1 MNQKE
6 VQELRD
12 AVKSHSEMI
21 EELQKHN
28 SDEKERHHTHN
39 DDHDVSSADLN
50 KKLNVLQKQFNII
63 DTAVTNLNES

>member
-28 SDEKERHHTHN
+28 SDEKEKHHTHN

-50 KKLNVLQKQFNII
+50 KKLNVLQK
-63 DTAVTNLNES
+63 